1 MWFALWKVALCHLLF
16 GNKTHCSTT
25 QLIIHCS
32 FSLLFTQSAVVNL
45 FIFTI
50 HSYDY
55 FFFLFFVFFP
65 FFSCMMFNLN
75 SKPQSRRRV
84 TTVLSCWLSQCW
96 QPRDS
101 WQMYRWW
108 MFSPLCKDDG
118 IKVQTNRVIDGKSRA
133 MLIRPG
139 PHSVM
144 YGKASCGQ
152 FVSEKWGVL
161 CREGHKKKEGKK
173 RSENKEII
181 IRGGGRKY
189 PKLVFI
195 VAALA
200 RCYGN
205 KQISFQG
212 RAWGSLPPV
221 CALHAVRVPRRCLG
235 MGMLPFCLLLPVA
248 PLVYP

>member
-1 MWFALWKVALCHLLF
+1 MGCSCTGLKGLDQCGLLSERWLSATSSLETKPIALPLSSSFTVLF
-16 GNKTHCSTT
+16 P
-25 QLIIHCS
+25 
-32 FSLLFTQSAVVNL
+32 FSLHKVQLLIYLFLPSIAMTTTS
-45 FIFTI
+45 FC
-50 HSYDY
+50 
-55 FFFLFFVFFP
+55 FLFFFP

-161 CREGHKKKEGKK
+161 CREGHKEKKEKK
-173 RSENKEII
+173 GVKI
-181 IRGGGRKY
+181 K
-189 PKLVFI
+189 K
-195 VAALA
+195 
-200 RCYGN
+200 
-205 KQISFQG
+205 
-212 RAWGSLPPV
+212 
-221 CALHAVRVPRRCLG
+221 
-235 MGMLPFCLLLPVA
+235 
-248 PLVYP
+248 